1 MSFALRARALRPTSV
16 VSTVNGQSGRKL
28 TNLQKPLR
36 STLPTIRFVQTDADK
51 SEPVGALPD
60 KKHELVSHCFSR
72 TTSGPSDRERS

>member
-16 VSTVNGQSGRKL
+16 VSTANNQSRRKL

-60 KKHELVSHCFSR
+60 KKHELVSSCS
-72 TTSGPSDRERS
+72 S